1 MRARLFVRLRALIT
15 RRLLARASCV
25 RSIFFK
31 GGKRVKRTGVI
42 PIPAKKWLCLAPIP
56 KEMAYFTP
64 IPANKKANF
73 PDTSKKEGEIPRY
86 QQKRRRNSPI
96 PAKKKAKFPDTSK
109 KEGEKPFSPRR
120 FLVKSAAEGKPSR
133 DNRDCRPTS
142 TQLTQGLRPPNLAD
156 LLQDRGANRVVSS
169 SYFFI

>member
-1 MRARLFVRLRALIT
+1 VRLRALIT
-15 RRLLARASCV
+15 RRLLLLARASCV
-25 RSIFFK
+25 RSILLK
-31 GGKRVKRTGVI
+31 GGKRVKRTGRYPDTSKTWI
-42 PIPAKKWLCLAPIP
+42 CLAPIP

-64 IPANKKANF
+64 IPAKKKANF

-109 KEGEKPFSPRR
+109 KEGEKPFSPR

-133 DNRDCRPTS
+133 DNRDSGPTS

-156 LLQDRGANRVVSS
+156 LLQDRGANRVVTVKTWAPLLLV
-169 SYFFI
+169 

>member
-15 RRLLARASCV
+15 RRLLLLARASCV
-25 RSIFFK
+25 RSILLK
-31 GGKRVKRTGVI
+31 GGKRVKRTGRYPDTSKNV
-42 PIPAKKWLCLAPIP
+42 ALFGADTKRNGLLYA
-56 KEMAYFTP
+56 
-64 IPANKKANF
+64 
-73 PDTSKKEGEIPRY
+73 DTSKKEGEIPRY

-109 KEGEKPFSPRR
+109 KEGEKPFSPR

-133 DNRDCRPTS
+133 DNRDSGPTS

-156 LLQDRGANRVVSS
+156 LLQDRGANRVV
-169 SYFFI
+169 